1 MNLNRKEAIQSLVTS
16 KEEGTISKD
25 ELVVAIEAMFE
36 TIEADVSASVRETF
50 ARMGLPTHLGGC
62 TERLIAA

>member
-1 MNLNRKEAIQSLVTS
+1 MNVNRKEAVQNLVTS
-16 KEEGTISKD
+16 KEEGKISKD

-50 ARMGLPTHLGGC
+50 ARMGLPVHLGGC
-62 TERLIAA
+62 TSPLVAA

>member
-1 MNLNRKEAIQSLVTS
+1 MNVNRKEAIQDLVTS
-16 KEEGTISKD
+16 KEGGTISKD

-36 TIEADVSASVRETF
+36 TIEADVSASVRATF

-62 TERLIAA
+62 TAPLAAA